1 METVAEEDS
10 NRSLVL
16 EGQVQGLLREAEEEV
31 LEVKVRAIEEEVLLE
46 EEVWRHV
53 EEAEA

>member
-1 METVAEEDS
+1 M
-10 NRSLVL
+10 
-16 EGQVQGLLREAEEEV
+16 QGLLREAEEEV
-31 LEVKVRAIEEEVLLE
+31 LEVKVQAIEEEVLLE